1 MPTNQ
6 IESSE
11 EYFQE
16 SFNKQ
21 IFSQEEGQSLTIS
34 DTEFEDCEFNDCDFS
49 SAIFTR
55 CKFLNCSFNR
65 CNLSL
70 MKLPYSQFFEVDFVE
85 CKLVGIDWTRAAW
98 PSFNLCS
105 ELTFTRCILNDA
117 SFFGLSL
124 NELKLEECKL
134 YEVDFREGDFSN
146 SVMTYCDFTNSLF
159 MRTNLKNVDF
169 TESENFNIDILQNT
183 VSKAKFSRYAA
194 LALLEELD
202 IELVD

>member
-1 MPTNQ
+1 MNT
-6 IESSE
+6 IESNE
-11 EYFQE
+11 EYFQQT
-16 SFNKQ
+16 FNKY
-21 IFSQEEGQSLTIS
+21 IYSQKTAQALSLS
-34 DTEFEDCEFNDCDFS
+34 DSEFEDCEFNDCDFS
-49 SAIFTR
+49 TAIFTR
-55 CKFLNCSFNR
+55 CKFVNCTFNR

-70 MKLPYSQFFEVDFVE
+70 MKVPYSQFFEVDFVDS
-85 CKLVGIDWTRAAW
+85 KLVGIDWTRATW

-134 YEVDFREGDFSN
+134 YEVDFREGDFAN

-169 TESENFNIDILQNT
+169 SESENFTINILQNT

-194 LALLEELD
+194 LTLLEELD